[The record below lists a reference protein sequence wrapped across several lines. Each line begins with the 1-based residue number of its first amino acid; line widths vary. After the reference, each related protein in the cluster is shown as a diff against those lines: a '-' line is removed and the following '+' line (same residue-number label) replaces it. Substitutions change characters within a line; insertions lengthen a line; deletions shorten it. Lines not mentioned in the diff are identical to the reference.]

1 MICPGRS
8 CHNGIPDLPSIDMVP
23 SILLRNARL
32 AAGLTQAEAARLGDT
47 AQSALSAYENGSKRP
62 SVDTLARLLDAL
74 EFRPSRLVPLF
85 RSEINDAARRHR
97 ASNVRLFG
105 STARGQD
112 GPASDLDLLVEFE
125 DGAGL
130 LDLVGLADD
139 LESMLGVRVDVVSQ
153 GGLRPHHAEVIAEA
167 VPV

>member
-1 MICPGRS
+1 M
-8 CHNGIPDLPSIDMVP
+8 
-23 SILLRNARL
+23 LRNARL

-62 SVDTLARLLDAL
+62 TDDTLARLLDAL
-74 EFRPSRLVPLF
+74 QFRPSRLVPMF
-85 RSEINDAARRHR
+85 RNEINDAARRHR

-105 STARGQD
+105 SAARGQD

-130 LDLVGLADD
+130 LDLGGLADE
-139 LESMLGVRVDVVSQ
+139 LESMLGVPVDVVSQ
-153 GGLRPHHAEVIAEA
+153 GGLQPHHREVIAEA